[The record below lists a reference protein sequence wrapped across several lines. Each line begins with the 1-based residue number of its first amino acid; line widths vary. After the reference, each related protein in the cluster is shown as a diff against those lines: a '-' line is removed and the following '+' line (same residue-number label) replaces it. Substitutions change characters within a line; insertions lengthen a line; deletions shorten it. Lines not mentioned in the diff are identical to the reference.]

1 VLEESLFD
9 RVLIEPCDGAQPAG
23 NGGAGPPLA
32 SSSWRSF
39 RCNVE
44 IGQYLG
50 SVALMHDRGF
60 GPIMSK
66 RFSYAIDKRYLPLL
80 VPFGLR
86 GSKDGVTLTD
96 EGSLS
101 ATFGFFKI
109 KTPLAN
115 VTEAHITRNYRW
127 WTAFGVRGSMVDDGL
142 SFGTNHNAGVC
153 IHFAEKVPSPLRRSG
168 HSALTVTVADLEGLT
183 SALAAGHGE
192 ASSASPP

>member
-1 VLEESLFD
+1 M
-9 RVLIEPCDGAQPAG
+9 
-23 NGGAGPPLA
+23 
-32 SSSWRSF
+32 
-39 RCNVE
+39 E

-50 SVALMHDRGF
+50 SVALMHGRDRTNHVQ
-60 GPIMSK
+60 
-66 RFSYAIDKRYLPLL
+66 RFAYAIDKRYLPLL

-96 EGSLS
+96 DGSFS

-142 SFGTNHNAGVC
+142 SLERTTTRGSASISRRRCH
-153 IHFAEKVPSPLRRSG
+153 HRFAEVATRRS
-168 HSALTVTVADLEGLT
+168 
-183 SALAAGHGE
+183 
-192 ASSASPP
+192 P